1 MTNRAC
7 GGNPRALFVLC
18 RCLNH
23 KSPAGALILLKLC
36 SHGALEFQSQRAEA
50 VASTLL
56 VPGGTIFA
64 FLIWLRISNHETYLD
79 AHNADRLR
87 TRR

>member
-18 RCLNH
+18 RRLKH
-23 KSPAGALILLKLC
+23 KSPAGALILLKPR
-36 SHGALEFQSQRAEA
+36 SHSALEFQSQRAEA

-56 VPGGTIFA
+56 VSGGTILA
-64 FLIWLRISNHETYLD
+64 FLIWSRNFNHETYLD
-79 AHNADRLR
+79 AHDADRLR
-87 TRR
+87 TCR